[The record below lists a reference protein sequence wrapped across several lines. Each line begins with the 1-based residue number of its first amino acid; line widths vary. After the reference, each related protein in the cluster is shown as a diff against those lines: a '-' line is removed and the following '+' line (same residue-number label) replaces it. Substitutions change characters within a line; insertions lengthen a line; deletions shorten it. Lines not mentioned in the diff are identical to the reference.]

1 MGLLSFGKKKKKPV
15 AEEERGYSSLT
26 GLGFNAISSYKNEKA
41 MRLSAVYGA
50 VNMISNSLA
59 LLPMKVVK
67 YSEGDRKVVYN
78 SLWKLLN
85 TKPDVK
91 LNHFN
96 FIKMMAE
103 SFYLKGNAYAI
114 IVRDD
119 NLEVTMLRYVDADYV
134 TPIVLPDGSVK
145 YLVSGMPKAVEA
157 VDMIHIVQHPDESFR
172 GQSTIKYASDA
183 LKLAGD
189 TEKHAE
195 NFFKSGANLSG
206 VLKSAAP
213 LTNEQKKQI
222 RDSWVNSFD
231 SSNNRVSIAV
241 LPQGVDYQAISVNA
255 EDAELLESRKYNST
269 VICRFFNISPVKL
282 FDYSNT
288 SYSSLEQV
296 QLSYMSDTIMPVAQM
311 FLDEFNLKLFKP
323 SQVGKY
329 RVEFDYA
336 SLLQTDKDSEVKY
349 YRELL
354 VNGILSYNEVR
365 GKLGYEPMEDGD
377 RHIIQLSYAGL
388 DDVLAGKYVKDEQN
402 DNKVDTINANVDDN
416 NEAKVKEDDN

>member
-1 MGLLSFGKKKKKPV
+1 MGIFSKRKKAKPI
-15 AEEERGYSSLT
+15 EEERGYSSLT
-26 GLGFNAISSYKNEKA
+26 GLGFNGISSFKNEQA
-41 MRLSAVYGA
+41 LRLSTVYAAVT
-50 VNMISNSLA
+50 MISNSLA
-59 LLPMKVVK
+59 VLPMNVVK
-67 YSEGDRKVVYN
+67 YSEGGRKVVYTP
-78 SLWKLLN
+78 LWKLLN
-85 TKPDVK
+85 GKPDVK

-96 FIKMMAE
+96 FIKLMVE
-103 SFYLKGNAYAI
+103 SLHLKGNAYAI
-114 IVRDD
+114 VVRDE
-119 NLEVTMLRYVDADYV
+119 NLEVKMLRYVDADYV
-134 TPIVLPDGSVK
+134 TPMVLPDGSVK
-145 YLVSGMPKAVEA
+145 YLVAGMQQAVDA
-157 VDMIHIVQHPDESFR
+157 VDMIHLVQHPDESFR
-172 GQSTIKYASDA
+172 GQSTLKYACNA
-183 LKLAGD
+183 LKLASD
-189 TEKHAE
+189 TERHAE

-296 QLSYMSDTIMPVAQM
+296 QLSYMSDTVMPIAQM

-329 RVEFDYA
+329 KVEFDFTT
-336 SLLQTDKDSEVKY
+336 LLQTDKDSEVKY

-365 GKLGYEPMEDGD
+365 GKLGYEPMQDGD

-402 DNKVDTINANVDDN
+402 DNKVDTKNIDT
-416 NEAKVKEDDN
+416 EKKEDDKE